1 MTRLAIELSS
11 DSYGLVTGRVIDE
24 GDGIVFEV
32 TIASDS
38 TRASQKRVTA
48 CIADH
53 LNWFIDLSHGGTK

>member
-11 DSYGLVTGRVIDE
+11 DSYGLVTGRLIDE

-32 TIASDS
+32 TSDS
-38 TRASQKRVTA
+38 TRASQKRATA